1 MESWGTYFL
10 ILYWLLL
17 LLFLLKSNNFV
28 NMLLYSESIWVT
40 IYTLSVI
47 LGIYNDDLNLIS
59 LTFLSL
65 GLASLEFS
73 IGLVLVVLYKNNLGT
88 IWIN

>member
-17 LLFLLKSNNFV
+17 VVFLLKSNNFI